1 MLTPK
6 LEPNTT
12 IPATT
17 EEAPKKRKRQ
27 DEKYKEL
34 KHYNAEMMQYMHR
47 LEFALLEKS
56 RKLSRIKYLFKR
68 YIARLADSLDKAGFN
83 VPSLPNGLF
92 EEKNYQN
99 VEELLRQAEEEIKK
113 SEAEEAVTKRRKAG
127 RKKQE
132 KAEKGEKADKGEKNE
147 KAEKIEKA
155 EKDEKAEKESKEISE
170 TS

>member
-1 MLTPK
+1 MLSPK

-12 IPATT
+12 IIPPP
-17 EEAPKKRKRQ
+17 EEVPKKRKRQ
-27 DEKYKEL
+27 DEKCKEL
-34 KHYNAEMMQYMHR
+34 NHYNAEMMQYMHR

-99 VEELLRQAEEEIKK
+99 VEGLLKQAEEELKK
-113 SEAEEAVTKRRKAG
+113 SEAEEAIAKRRKAG

-132 KAEKGEKADKGEKNE
+132 KTD
-147 KAEKIEKA
+147 KAEKIGKIG
-155 EKDEKAEKESKEISE
+155 KSEKESKEISE